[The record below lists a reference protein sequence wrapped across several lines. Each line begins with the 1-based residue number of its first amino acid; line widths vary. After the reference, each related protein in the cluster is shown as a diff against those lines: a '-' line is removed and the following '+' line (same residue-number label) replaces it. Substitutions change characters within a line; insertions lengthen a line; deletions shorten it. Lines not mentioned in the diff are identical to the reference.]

1 MRCSTTELHR
11 RDGCEGFLQVLNA
24 HGGRVCQE
32 KDGFV
37 LDRSGR
43 GSSIAAR
50 AICAF
55 SNRTFSIIMG
65 KQHNKEI
72 KRRRRKAL
80 TKRRKEAVRVA
91 KANPAAA
98 KSAAVARREAA
109 PKKKS
114 APRKAAPAKK
124 AEPVAA
130 AEE

>member
-1 MRCSTTELHR
+1 M
-11 RDGCEGFLQVLNA
+11 
-24 HGGRVCQE
+24 CQE

-37 LDRSGR
+37 LDRSGW
-43 GSSIAAR
+43 GGSIAAR
-50 AICAF
+50 AISAF

>member
-1 MRCSTTELHR
+1 MHKEGGCVKRRTDLCLIVPGGAVASPPALSALFQTEL
-11 RDGCEGFLQVLNA
+11 
-24 HGGRVCQE
+24 
-32 KDGFV
+32 
-37 LDRSGR
+37 
-43 GSSIAAR
+43 
-50 AICAF
+50 
-55 SNRTFSIIMG
+55 FSIIMG

-72 KRRRRKAL
+72 KRQRRKAL
-80 TKRRKEAVRVA
+80 TKRRKEAVKVA

-124 AEPVAA
+124 AEPGAA